1 MDPNLEHSTQLSTTS
16 SSGSTE
22 KRERTLLVTKLLAS
36 YPSRPGVS
44 PEMVLATFLEK
55 TAAVP
60 LPWLRE
66 GLRGFDVET
75 DRVFLP
81 SISEILTATARKIR
95 KERLKTEGR
104 DTHTGVAQTPIDV
117 AATLNWAV
125 KHVPLGYAQLRVVC
139 EKRRQIAD

>member
-1 MDPNLEHSTQLSTTS
+1 
-16 SSGSTE
+16 
-22 KRERTLLVTKLLAS
+22 
-36 YPSRPGVS
+36 
-44 PEMVLATFLEK
+44 MVLATFLEK
-55 TAAVP
+55 TSKVP

-95 KERLKTEGR
+95 KERLKAEGR
-104 DTHTGVAQTPIDV
+104 DTHTAVAQTPIDV

-125 KHVPLGYAQLRVVC
+125 KHVPLGYAQLAVVC
-139 EKRRQIAD
+139 AERKRLAEGSSDGDDG

>member
-1 MDPNLEHSTQLSTTS
+1 
-16 SSGSTE
+16 
-22 KRERTLLVTKLLAS
+22 
-36 YPSRPGVS
+36 
-44 PEMVLATFLEK
+44 MVLATFLEK
-55 TAAVP
+55 TSKVP

-95 KERLKTEGR
+95 RERLKAEGR
-104 DTHTGVAQTPIDV
+104 DTHTAVAQTPIDV

-125 KHVPLGYAQLRVVC
+125 KHVPLGYAQLAVVC
-139 EKRRQIAD
+139 GKRRQIEERN